1 MEAIATDMASFPLL
15 SLLLALPFAA
25 AGVLWVLPAAQARA
39 LALLAAAAELAIA
52 LVLVWRFDPSRN
64 GFQWVERAE
73 WLPTVNVHYLLGVDG
88 LSLLFLPFS
97 ALLFL
102 VLLLSSR
109 PSVLPR
115 SYFALLLSLQAMT
128 VGIFTALDLVLFF
141 LFWELTLIPIYFLVS
156 IWGIGPQ
163 RRFAA
168 TQYTLWM
175 LFGGALILFGFVVV
189 AVMQGQA
196 LAGTLPLQ
204 TRLTFEL
211 PTLLALPL
219 PEVWQLPAFLLL
231 VVGFAVKTPVVPFHV
246 WLPVMAME
254 GPVAVVAMMTGLK
267 LGAYGLIRFA
277 LPLAPHAAME
287 WSWLLAGFG
296 VIGIFYGAL
305 MALNQSNLRRLLAYS
320 SISHVGMV
328 LLAIS
333 TMTVQGIQGAVLQLI
348 NFTVISSALFLLAGY
363 LQRRTDSCE
372 WRHLGGVVQV
382 MPQATALFFFFG
394 VAGLGMPLTS
404 GYPAEQLMLLGTIS
418 LHKGAALAAVGGQ
431 ILAAG
436 YFLLFYRRAF
446 LGPVTQR
453 AVREAQDLQWAERYS
468 LLLLALPVF
477 LFGLLPGW
485 LLQVTQVPA
494 VQWLSQLTKYHLTP

>member
-1 MEAIATDMASFPLL
+1 MEAMATDMASFPLL
-15 SLLLALPFAA
+15 SVLIGLPFAA
-25 AGVLWVLPAAQARA
+25 AVFLWLLPATQARA
-39 LALLAAAAELAIA
+39 VALLASSAELAIA
-52 LVLVWRFDPSRN
+52 LWVAWHFDPSRN
-64 GFQWVERAE
+64 GFQWVEKAD
-73 WLPTVNVHYLLGVDG
+73 WLPSVNVHYLLGVDG

-109 PSVLPR
+109 PALLPR
-115 SYFALLLSLQAMT
+115 LYFALLLSLQGMT
-128 VGIFTALDLVLFF
+128 IGIFTALDLVLFF
-141 LFWELTLIPIYFLVS
+141 LFWELTLLPIYFLVS

-189 AVMQGQA
+189 AGMQGQSA
-196 LAGTLPLQ
+196 LAALPLHE
-204 TRLTFEL
+204 RLTF
-211 PTLLALPL
+211 ALPALLSVPL
-219 PEVWQLPAFLLL
+219 PVEWQLPAFLLL
-231 VVGFAVKTPVVPFHV
+231 VTGFALKTPVVPFHV

-267 LGAYGLIRFA
+267 LGAYGMIRFA
-277 LPLAPHAAME
+277 LPLAPQAAME
-287 WSWLLAGFG
+287 WSWLLASFG
-296 VIGIFYGAL
+296 VIGIFYGGL

-328 LLAIS
+328 LLGIS

-348 NFTVISSALFLLAGY
+348 NFTVVSSGLFLLAGY
-363 LQRRTDSCE
+363 LHRRTDSCE
-372 WRHLGGVVQV
+372 WRHLGGVVQT
-382 MPQATALFFFFG
+382 MPQATVFFFFFG

-404 GYPAEQLMLLGTIS
+404 GFPAEQLMLLGTIS

-453 AVREAQDLQWAERYS
+453 AVREAADLQRSELYA
-468 LLLLALPVF
+468 LLALAIPVL
-477 LFGLLPGW
+477 LFGLFPGW
-485 LLQVTQVPA
+485 LLQLTQVPA
-494 VQWLSQLTKYHLTP
+494 IHWLSHMGREF

>member
-1 MEAIATDMASFPLL
+1 MDAIATDMATFPLL
-15 SLLLALPFAA
+15 SLLLMLPFAA
-25 AGVLWVLPAAQARA
+25 AAFLRLLPAAQARSV
-39 LALLAAAAELAIA
+39 ALLASVAELA
-52 LVLVWRFDPSRN
+52 LSLLLVWHFDPNRN
-64 GFQWVERAE
+64 GFQWVERAD

-102 VLLLSSR
+102 VLLFSSR

-115 SYFALLLSLQAMT
+115 LYFALMLALQSMT

-156 IWGIGPQ
+156 LWGIGPQ

-189 AVMQGQA
+189 SVMHE
-196 LAGTLPLQ
+196 AGS
-204 TRLTFEL
+204 RLTFEL
-211 PTLLALPL
+211 PRLLSAPL
-219 PEVWQLPAFLLL
+219 PDMWQLPAFLLL
-231 VVGFAVKTPVVPFHV
+231 VMGFAIKTPVIPFHI

-267 LGAYGLIRFA
+267 LGAYGMIRFA
-277 LPLAPHAAME
+277 LPLAPQAAME

-296 VIGIFYGAL
+296 VVGIFYGGL

-348 NFTVISSALFLLAGY
+348 NFTVISSGLFLLAGY
-363 LQRRTDSCE
+363 IHRRTDSCE
-372 WRHLGGVVQV
+372 WRHLGGLVQS
-382 MPQATALFFFFG
+382 MPKATFFFFFFG

-404 GYPAEQLMLLGTIS
+404 GFPAEQLMLLGTIS

-436 YFLLFYRRAF
+436 YFFLFYRRAF
-446 LGPVTQR
+446 LGSVTQR
-453 AVREAQDLQWAERYS
+453 AVQEAHDLQWSEGVC
-468 LLLLALPVF
+468 LLVLAIPVF
-477 LFGLLPGW
+477 LFGLFPGW
-485 LLQVTQVPA
+485 LLQLTQYPA
-494 VQWLSQLTKYHLTP
+494 LRWLAQFTPSLL